1 MIIERLRETLKR
13 DEGFDLRRHE
23 VQGIDH
29 IGYGINLEQE
39 LPDELLSYLGVED
52 EDDIQNITQEQADY
66 LLDFYVAVA
75 EGDCKTIYGDI
86 WQCLSP
92 LRQEVLINLA
102 FNLGLPRLK
111 AFRKMNAAIRAE
123 DWAETAAQMLD
134 SKAARQT
141 GKRYQRLA
149 RTFEMNDENYL
160 KLDKIYDEPT
170 VRQDLSVIP
179 TGEELAGVDDHILIA
194 ELARRLGI

>member
-39 LPDELLSYLGVED
+39 LPDELLEYLGVEA
-52 EDDIQNITQEQADY
+52 EDTIQEITQEQADY
-66 LLDFYVAVA
+66 LLDYYVGIA
-75 EGDCKTIYGDI
+75 EGDCITIFGDQ
-86 WQCLSP
+86 WCQLSD

-111 AFRKMNAAIRAE
+111 AFRKMIVAIREE
-123 DWAETAAQMLD
+123 DWTEAAAQMLD

-149 RTFEMNDENYL
+149 RTFEMNDESYL

-170 VRQDLSVIP
+170 VRQDLPVIP
-179 TGEELAGVDDHILIA
+179 TEEELAGVEDHILIA
-194 ELARRLGI
+194 ELARRLGL